1 MEIAKKW
8 LEIIKGNYKIDD
20 DIIESQTEYFLIV
33 CRSIR
38 DYVISDFLDMIDPK
52 MKNIEKADIIDL
64 KKRYTERIPKHI
76 HHQKILD
83 FLDEYKIK
91 IDDFEKDL
99 LIKYFI
105 ALRNWTVHTIFPN
118 IYENQHGDKN
128 EILTRRF
135 QRNFVDYLGLEGGGH
150 LLLNTGYSFKLNSSD
165 EESIFDKYPLNE
177 LTQNEKSTLTQKLE
191 NEDPINLMNE
201 YVLKIADLVK
211 YFENNY

>member
-8 LEIIKGNYKIDD
+8 LGIIKENYKIND

-33 CRSIR
+33 CRSIH
-38 DYVISDFLDMIDPK
+38 DYVISDFLKIIDPK
-52 MKNIEKADIIDL
+52 MKNIEKSEITRL
-64 KKRYTERIPKHI
+64 KKKYFENNPKHI
-76 HHQKILD
+76 HRQKILK
-83 FLDEYKIK
+83 FLEEHNKIK
-91 IDDFEKDL
+91 LNFEKDL
-99 LIKYFI
+99 LVKYFV
-105 ALRNWTVHTIFPN
+105 ALRNWTVHSIFPN
-118 IYENQHGDKN
+118 IYENQHGNKN

-150 LLLNTGYSFKLNSSD
+150 LLFNTGWSLKLNSSD

-177 LTQNEKSTLTQKLE
+177 LTQNEKSILIQKLE

-201 YVLKIADLVK
+201 YISKITDLVK